1 MSDARKRYRAFISY
15 SHADRRKAMWLH
27 RRLELLKSSVGGKKE
42 RPLRPIFLDRDE
54 LPASPDLSHDLRAA
68 LDQSDRLIVLC
79 SPSAATSAWMDKEV
93 QYFLERRSAAEVL
106 CVIVGGDLD
115 APVRSFL
122 PASLAR
128 SLEEDSEPLAADL
141 RQAKDGSRLAV
152 FKIAAALLHVR
163 VADLLQ
169 RDARRRIRMLTLGV
183 LATAA
188 LSLAMGALAFVAWK
202 ANLEA
207 QRHNTESESL
217 IAYMVDDLAAQL
229 EPVGRL
235 DVLDGVGVRVLAH
248 YERNPPGRDDAALQK
263 RAHALMLVAKVRDTR
278 GDLKGARAAFAM
290 AAATTAR
297 RLKHEPEDGERLF
310 DHAQNVFWL
319 AYTSWRLGEDRPAE
333 TGFREYLELSRDLV
347 RRHPDRPDWRLEPA
361 YAESNLGTLLFEGG
375 RTAEALTAFVAARD
389 VFAQAYAADPGNAD
403 RLKDL
408 ADAQAWVADAL
419 VRLGRLHEALNQRR
433 LNADRV
439 KDHSVRNPSDR
450 PMAARAWAAQSAVSR
465 RELDLGVA
473 SGVERAMAARNG
485 LKMLIAFDPANTT
498 WREYAAQSEM
508 DLVDFALAAGH
519 VEAARASNREAS
531 RLIGEL
537 QAVNPNVVFWRT
549 SLDWR
554 NRKQGLLLSSGMA
567 QQAAALDLMARTA
580 TGEGEDGER
589 ASARAASFA
598 ALNRWNEVVET
609 LAGTPGDLLPADKA
623 LLAHALKRP
632 GRNRTADIMLQEL
645 GKSGYV
651 PPQITAYSPAN
662 ESRSFR

>member
-15 SHADRRKAMWLH
+15 SHTDRRKAIWLH
-27 RRLELLKSSVGGKKE
+27 RRLELLKPGLGDKKE

-54 LPASPDLSHDLRAA
+54 LSASPDLSKDLRSA
-68 LDQSDRLIVLC
+68 LDQSDRLIVMC
-79 SPSAATSAWMDKEV
+79 SPAAATSAWMDKEV
-93 QYFLERRSAAEVL
+93 QHFLENRSVEEVL

-115 APVRSFL
+115 APVRNLL
-122 PASLAR
+122 PPSLAQI
-128 SLEEDSEPLAADL
+128 SEQNHEPLAADL
-141 RQAKDGSRLAV
+141 RRAKDGARLAV

-169 RDARRRIRMLTLGV
+169 RDARRRIRLLTAGV

-188 LSLAMGALAFVAWK
+188 LSIAMGGLAFVAWK

-207 QRHNTESESL
+207 QRHNAESESL
-217 IAYMVDDLAAQL
+217 IAYMVDDLASQL

-248 YERNPPGRDDAALQK
+248 YERNPPDRDDAALQK
-263 RAHALMLVAKVRDTR
+263 RAHALVLVAKVRDAR
-278 GDLKGARAAFAM
+278 GDLEGARAAFEM

-297 RLKHEPEDGERLF
+297 RLQRAPGDGEKLF

-333 TGFREYLELSRDLV
+333 AGFREYLKLSRDLV
-347 RRHPDRPDWRLEPA
+347 RRHPERADWRLEPA

-389 VFAQAYAADPGNAD
+389 VFSHAYAADPASTD
-403 RLKDL
+403 RLIDL

-419 VRLGRLHEALNQRR
+419 VRLGRLQEALNQRR
-433 LNADRV
+433 LNADRL

-450 PMAARAWAAQSAVSR
+450 PMAARAWAAQSAASR
-465 RELDLGVA
+465 RELDLGIA
-473 SGVERAMAARNG
+473 SGAERAVAARNG
-485 LKMLIAFDPANTT
+485 LKTLIAFDPANRT

-508 DLVDFALAAGH
+508 DLVDFALAAGR

-537 QAVNPNVVFWRT
+537 QAANPDVVFWRT

-554 NRKQGLLLSSGMA
+554 NRKQGLLLSSGLA
-567 QQAAALDLMARTA
+567 RQAAALDLMARTA

-589 ASARAASFA
+589 ASARAASLA
-598 ALNRWNEVVET
+598 ALDRWNEVVDT
-609 LAGTPGDLLPADKA
+609 LAGAQNNLLPADKA
-623 LLAHALKRP
+623 LLAYALRRS
-632 GRNRTADIMLQEL
+632 GQNRAADAILQAL

-651 PPQITAYSPAN
+651 PPQIAAYSLAN